1 VDFTGAWRAARQL
14 PRPPRAGEMD
24 AVLHR
29 ERTGRLRQKVTHLA
43 PAGELPDGVMV
54 RVGGGAAL
62 LLGGRLLPWSF
73 HGFGA
78 PAGPG
83 RRVRWRCGAAVDP
96 SPRSRPVT
104 GRWYTR
110 PR

>member
-1 VDFTGAWRAARQL
+1 MDFTGAWRAARQL

-54 RVGGGAAL
+54 WVGGGAAL
-62 LLGGRLLPWSF
+62 LLGGRLRYVARPI
-73 HGFGA
+73 
-78 PAGPG
+78 PG
-83 RRVRWRCGAAVDP
+83 RGAGVCPVDHRHVWP
-96 SPRSRPVT
+96 EVT
-104 GRWYTR
+104 THFARNPHGVQCYENDQ
-110 PR
+110 